1 MSKLNIY
8 DLCSVLV
15 AKNGLDDKESHRFIK
30 AMFDIIQEG
39 LDEDKI
45 VKVKGLGT
53 FKIIEVDDRESIN
66 VNTGE
71 RVLIE
76 GHSKLTFT
84 PDSVMKEIVN
94 KPFSQFET
102 VILNEGVDFPEPA
115 ISEES
120 AISEERADNT
130 SELSDASELSE
141 NPGSSDDSLIDNSG
155 SSDDSLIDNSGSSDN
170 LPSDAPIVEF
180 SDDAPNNINEE
191 SAPSDESP
199 VESSHSDES
208 PVESP
213 QDASSIE
220 ESPQDD
226 DSSESPSPIEE
237 DDSEEDDSEED
248 DSEEDDSGN
257 SPLRWI
263 LASVVILL
271 LILGAAY
278 GGYLYGRYEISE
290 EMAYKQMKADLKTA
304 EMTAKKAEA
313 AMAKDS
319 ASQQV
324 DATKIGAMS
333 IDKESDEADKEKSAD
348 EVKKDE
354 AKDEVYKKEQAPKA
368 ETVKQQ
374 PAKETTDKYEA
385 KDARVRTGAYRIIGE
400 DRTIK
405 AKAGQTVEDIATRA
419 LGPGMSCYVEVFNS
433 IDGKTALKE
442 GQIIKIPKLEL
453 KKRR

>member
-120 AISEERADNT
+120 AISEEPADNA
-130 SELSDASELSE
+130 SELSDASGSSE

-155 SSDDSLIDNSGSSDN
+155 SFDN

-213 QDASSIE
+213 QDASPKE

-226 DSSESPSPIEE
+226 DSSESPTPIE
-237 DDSEEDDSEED
+237 DDS
-248 DSEEDDSGN
+248 EDDSGN

-433 IDGKTALKE
+433 IDGKKALKE